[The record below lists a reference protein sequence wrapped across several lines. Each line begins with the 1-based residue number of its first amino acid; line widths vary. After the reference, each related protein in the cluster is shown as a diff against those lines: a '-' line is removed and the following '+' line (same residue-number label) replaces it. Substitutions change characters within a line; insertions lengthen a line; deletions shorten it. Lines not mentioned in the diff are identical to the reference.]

1 LTASSP
7 ASGKTLNCSP
17 VEDGETGAIILL
29 TPTTNWTHPMLD
41 AFIIEKIHQE
51 RELRD
56 TVREPLRIEIAREPV
71 QEILEHRE
79 EEKSERGIAVIDF
92 SI

>member
-1 LTASSP
+1 
-7 ASGKTLNCSP
+7 
-17 VEDGETGAIILL
+17 
-29 TPTTNWTHPMLD
+29 MLD

>member
-1 LTASSP
+1 L
-7 ASGKTLNCSP
+7 K
-17 VEDGETGAIILL
+17 
-29 TPTTNWTHPMLD
+29 PTTNWTNPMLD

-71 QEILEHRE
+71 RERLEHRE
-79 EEKSERGIAVIDF
+79 EKKSERGIAVIDF